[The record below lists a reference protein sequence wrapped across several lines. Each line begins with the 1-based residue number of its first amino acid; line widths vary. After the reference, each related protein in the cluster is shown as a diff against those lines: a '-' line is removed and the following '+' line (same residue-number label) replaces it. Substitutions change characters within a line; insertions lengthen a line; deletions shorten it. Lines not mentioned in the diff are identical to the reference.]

1 MIAVAVVS
9 QVVGDYL
16 WQIADMIPLLGLTD
30 VIGWNRPTMF
40 AHDGA
45 QTTLAL
51 IYPVLVFAPVLAYLA
66 YVFRDEEPVGL
77 PTFPYAGPVEQAVVE
92 QMARQEPLYWHEV
105 NLEPIALRLRMPPG
119 QVVSAVA
126 EEQILARSMPAEER
140 QREES

>member
-1 MIAVAVVS
+1 MIAIAVVL

-16 WQIADMIPLLGLTD
+16 WQIADMIPFLGLTD
-30 VIGWNRPTMF
+30 VIGWDRPSMF

-51 IYPVLVFAPVLAYLA
+51 IYRVLVFAPVLAYLA
-66 YVFRDEEPVGL
+66 YVFRDEEAVGL
-77 PTFPYAGPVEQAVVE
+77 PTFPYAGPAEQAVVE
-92 QMARQEPLYWHEV
+92 QMARQETLYWHEV
-105 NLEPIALRLRMPPG
+105 NLEPIALRLRMHPR
-119 QVVSAVA
+119 QVESAVA